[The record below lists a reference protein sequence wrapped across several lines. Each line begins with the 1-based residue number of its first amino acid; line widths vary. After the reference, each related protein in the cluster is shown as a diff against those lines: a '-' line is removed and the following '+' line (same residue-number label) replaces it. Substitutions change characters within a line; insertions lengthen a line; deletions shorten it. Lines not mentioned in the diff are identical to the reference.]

1 MIVNTI
7 NLNFASDFW
16 NDINHYTLNVWSQGK
31 QLDLFSRESWTQGR
45 QLRNCIS
52 VGIHLN
58 LIGARDQE
66 PNDHSAHLVE

>member
-7 NLNFASDFW
+7 NLNSASDFW
-16 NDINHYTLNVWSQGK
+16 SDINHYTLNVWSQGK
-31 QLDLFSRESWTQGR
+31 QLDLFSRESWTQGQ

-52 VGIHLN
+52 VENHLN